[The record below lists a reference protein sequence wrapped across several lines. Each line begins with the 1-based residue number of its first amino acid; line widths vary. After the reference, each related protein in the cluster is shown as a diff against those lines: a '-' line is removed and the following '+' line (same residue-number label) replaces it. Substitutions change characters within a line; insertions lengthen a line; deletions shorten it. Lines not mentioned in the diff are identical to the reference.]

1 MIPAIRRVSVAAA
14 VALLLSTCVGCKSRF
29 RNRVLE
35 RYEPDRGYRFD
46 SLRCGEGN
54 TDDVF
59 VFVAFSGGGTRA
71 AALAYGVLQG
81 LADVTLPPL
90 EEGGPDRRLLD
101 EVDMISSV
109 SGGSFTAMG
118 YGLWRDEL
126 FDGRFKKRFLTRNV
140 ERDLL
145 FHMLNPINLLT
156 LPLPLVDSIDIAST
170 YYDGKIFE
178 KRTYQDLLDLKT
190 RPFVVINSTDMAR
203 QKTFR
208 FTQGEFDLL
217 GSDLSPLHVGWSVG
231 ASSAYPVLLSPMRLH
246 YYPGKPMQTAIE
258 DVLSTPDHSAIPGR
272 HQWARSLLVPGS
284 EQESG
289 DIEIDARNH
298 KYLYLL
304 DGGLADNLGL
314 HAFIYA
320 YRGGAI
326 HALIESR
333 RIRKLVVVTV
343 DAGTK
348 PDTSI
353 EKKAAAPGQLTAGLT
368 AADAGIYNN
377 SALMHGVLRYALTD
391 AEPRVRAAYEACRDV
406 LAEHAP
412 SAEPP
417 EPPPISLVETY
428 LVEINFEKITPG
440 HKKLEF
446 MSMVTSFFLPAPQ
459 VDALIE
465 EGGRQIREDPEIAR
479 LLRDLNAERPEAS
492 SVQSPEA

>member
-1 MIPAIRRVSVAAA
+1 MNLTIRRASAAAA

-29 RNRVLE
+29 RNRPLE

-90 EEGGPDRRLLD
+90 EEGAPDRRLLD

-109 SGGSFTAMG
+109 SGGSFTAMA
-118 YGLWRDEL
+118 YGLWRDKL

-156 LPLPLVDSIDIAST
+156 LPLPLVDSIDVAST

-208 FTQGEFDLL
+208 FTQDEFDLL
-217 GSDLSPLHVGWSVG
+217 GSDLSALHVGWSVG
-231 ASSAYPVLLSPMRLH
+231 ASSAYPILLSPMRLY
-246 YYPGKPMQTAIE
+246 YYPGEPMQAAIE
-258 DVLSTPDHSAIPGR
+258 DALKTPEPPGISGR
-272 HQWARSLLVPGS
+272 SYWARSLLVPGS
-284 EQESG
+284 EQETG

-314 HAFIYA
+314 HTFLHAF
-320 YRGGAI
+320 RSGAI
-326 HALIESR
+326 HELIEAR
-333 RIRKLVVVTV
+333 RIRKLVVITV

-353 EKKAAAPGQLTAGLT
+353 EKKAAAPGQLASGLT
-368 AADAGIYNN
+368 AASAGIYNN
-377 SALMHGVLRYALTD
+377 TALMHAVLRYGLMD
-391 AEPRVRAAYEACRDV
+391 AEPRVRAAYAACRDV
-406 LAEHAP
+406 LAEHCP
-412 SAEPP
+412 SVEPP
-417 EPPPISLVETY
+417 EPPPVSLVDMY
-428 LVEINFEKITPG
+428 LVDINFEKITPI
-440 HKKLEF
+440 HKQLEF

-465 EGGRQIREDPEIAR
+465 EGGRQVREDPEIAR
-479 LLRDLNAERPEAS
+479 LLRDLNAERLEAS
-492 SVQSPEA
+492 SEQSPGE